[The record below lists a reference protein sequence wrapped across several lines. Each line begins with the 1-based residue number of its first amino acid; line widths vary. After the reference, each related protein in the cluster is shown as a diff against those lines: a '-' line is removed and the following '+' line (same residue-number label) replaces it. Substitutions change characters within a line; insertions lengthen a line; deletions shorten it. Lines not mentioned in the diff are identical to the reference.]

1 MPVRPVVL
9 NNTPLVA
16 LWAIGRLDLLRQLF
30 GEILIPEAVR
40 EEFLARD
47 AGERS
52 RSLEAAPWI
61 RTVALAHPRRVL
73 SLTGLDRGEA
83 EVLVLAEEQ
92 EARLVI
98 LDEKKLV
105 VMRNG
110 WAFPGPVPSGSF
122 FWPRREGSSIRYA
135 TQWIVSAKPVCT
147 WGPISFK
154 EPWRSRER
162 VPKALP
168 RKAASP

>member
-30 GEILIPEAVR
+30 GEVLVPEAVR

-61 RTVALAHPRRVL
+61 RTVPVEHPRRVL

-83 EVLVLAEEQ
+83 EVLVLAEER
-92 EARLVI
+92 EARLVV
-98 LDEKKLV
+98 LDEKKA
-105 VMRNG
+105 R
-110 WAFPGPVPSGSF
+110 
-122 FWPRREGSSIRYA
+122 RYA
-135 TQWIVSAKPVCT
+135 ERLGFARTGTLGIILLAKEKGFIDSV
-147 WGPISFK
+147 
-154 EPWRSRER
+154 RSSVDRLCEAGLYLGTDLVQR
-162 VPKALP
+162 TLEIAGE
-168 RKAASP
+168 SC

>member
-30 GEILIPEAVR
+30 GEVLIPEAVR

-47 AGERS
+47 AGERFQ
-52 RSLEAAPWI
+52 SLEAAPWI
-61 RTVALAHPRRVL
+61 RSVALAHPRRVL
-73 SLTGLDRGEA
+73 SLAGLDRGEA

-98 LDEKKLV
+98 LDEKKA
-105 VMRNG
+105 R
-110 WAFPGPVPSGSF
+110 
-122 FWPRREGSSIRYA
+122 RYA
-135 TQWIVSAKPVCT
+135 ERLGFSRTGTLGLLLLAKERGFIDSVRD
-147 WGPISFK
+147 PID
-154 EPWRSRER
+154 RLREAGLHLGEDLIQ
-162 VPKALP
+162 KAL
-168 RKAASP
+168 RVAGENA